1 MRHPSKKPP
10 QISNHLMARKR
21 TQVKHNNRF
30 DSLINE
36 PKCYICHNYG
46 HKAVDCLLKKYK
58 SDLNSSAENVKV
70 WKKKENDKCELV
82 FSAQRQ
88 KNPGI

>member
-10 QISNHLMARKR
+10 HIANHLMAGKR

-36 PKCYICHNYG
+36 PECYICHNYG
-46 HKAVDCLLKKYK
+46 PKAIDYRLKNYK

-70 WKKKENDKCELV
+70 WKKKESDKCGLV
-82 FSAQRQ
+82 LSA
-88 KNPGI
+88 